1 MPVVRGRAGQ
11 VGAREV
17 AAGAAAGR
25 AGCEAGSAPVNV
37 PGVRGHAQ
45 KQLAEGMRRV
55 STVIAAA
62 VIEPGTLEVRRA
74 YEATY
79 GACDRYLRSLGAN
92 AQVPGTAGRDELNKQ
107 FASITDSAK
116 SLEATVL
123 RQLEE
128 LEQLV

>member
-1 MPVVRGRAGQ
+1 
-11 VGAREV
+11 
-17 AAGAAAGR
+17 
-25 AGCEAGSAPVNV
+25 
-37 PGVRGHAQ
+37 
-45 KQLAEGMRRV
+45 MRRV

-92 AQVPGTAGRDELNKQ
+92 AQVPGTGTAGRDELNKQ